1 MALTKDVLAQLLV
14 KQIGLN
20 GREAREMIERFYGE
34 IAATLEA
41 GESVELADFG
51 EFSVRDVREL
61 PKRAGRKPKP
71 AAAQARRPQR
81 VAEFRPAAKTS
92 KMKSSDGQG

>member
-1 MALTKDVLAQLLV
+1 MALTKDTLAQLLV

-51 EFSVRDVREL
+51 EFAVRE
-61 PKRAGRKPKP
+61 KTQRAGRKPKSG
-71 AAAQARRPQR
+71 AANAHRAQRI
-81 VAEFRPAAKTS
+81 AEFHPSGKVSKAKA
-92 KMKSSDGQG
+92 GEGPG

>member
-51 EFSVRDVREL
+51 EFAVRVKA
-61 PKRAGRKPKP
+61 KRAGPKP
-71 AAAQARRPQR
+71 TSGAANARRPQR
-81 VAEFRPAAKTS
+81 IAEFHPGGKVPKT
-92 KMKSSDGQG
+92 KASDGQG

>member
-51 EFSVRDVREL
+51 EFAVREKA
-61 PKRAGRKPKP
+61 KRPGRNAKPG
-71 AAAQARRPQR
+71 AAKARGPQR
-81 VAEFRPAAKTS
+81 VAEFRPGAMAS
-92 KMKSSDGQG
+92 KVKSSDGQS